1 MPSPPLALVCL
12 IFSTWN
18 FMAHHALAADAVPDT
33 GIELQVSIAGRP
45 ATGLIALGHSVNMPE
60 TLSPAQKQA
69 LDKGFAAALVPFR
82 PGARIP
88 FSVKV
93 RLPGH
98 DWTDVTADGRLYV
111 DITLS
116 ALTFDPAG
124 ALIAKPAPGMPD
136 ITSGQIVAVHVF
148 FFPDQSDRKRFGYDE
163 YYLRASE

>member
-1 MPSPPLALVCL
+1 L
-12 IFSTWN
+12 IFSISTVITHRA
-18 FMAHHALAADAVPDT
+18 FASDAVPDPR
-33 GIELQVSIAGRP
+33 IELRVSIAGRL
-45 ATGLIALGHSVNMPE
+45 ATGLTALGHSVNKPE
-60 TLSPAQKQA
+60 KPLSAAQQQA
-69 LDKGFAAALVPFR
+69 LDEGFAAALVPFR

-88 FSVKV
+88 FSVEV

-98 DWTDVTADGRLYV
+98 DWTVATADGRLYI

-136 ITSGQIVAVHVF
+136 ITSGQIVTVHVF
-148 FFPDQSDRKRFGYDE
+148 FFPDESDRKRFGYDE

>member
-1 MPSPPLALVCL
+1 LS
-12 IFSTWN
+12 FSIWN
-18 FMAHHALAADAVPDT
+18 FMAHRALTADAVPDT
-33 GIELQVSIAGRP
+33 RIELQVSIAGRP
-45 ATGLIALGHSVNMPE
+45 ATGLIALGHSVNMPK
-60 TLSPAQKQA
+60 TLAPAQKQA
-69 LDKGFAAALVPFR
+69 LEKEFTAALVPFR

-98 DWTDVTADGRLYV
+98 EWTDVTADGRLYV

-136 ITSGQIVAVHVF
+136 ITSGQIVVIHVF
-148 FFPDQSDRKRFGYDE
+148 FFPDVSDRKRFGYDE
-163 YYLRASE
+163 YYLQAVE